1 MHFNLESSNNEVNE
15 KLDINSGWLV
25 EKEKID
31 ENFEDCALDEIQNS
45 NVKEVGSK
53 SLKEAEDN
61 YADYEAKIEEMEEK
75 NPQLVE
81 EDYDFNDCGKE
92 TDNQY
97 VAEVIYTTDGEI
109 NQEKAGVELQEAYN
123 ECDDSEDMRQLKE
136 NANENEHIEV
146 YNAEVIEHPENDDV
160 DDEIVDEEYEQVQEE
175 LVEAQETLEVQQ
187 EATQEYSDDLENQIN
202 KHEKEVPEK
211 INNKNH
217 ENVEDNKEN
226 MAEIEEDSDILEVQK
241 SPDEM
246 GKNVLEPT
254 ENINETTETSDDN
267 TEDVKEDISSSKT
280 EKKNEVVESDDLEQ
294 KDENTKVKTIEIDQE
309 DDSEDNSQEIEEE
322 TKIEF
327 SDEIKERIINDV
339 SSVEIND
346 LREENAKEFKT
357 KIEEK
362 ATIETELKSK
372 FNEVLSKE
380 KGSEEYKQSLKE
392 YNALQDKK
400 SNIYEQISEME
411 KQQGILDEKSIELR
425 NEKIIKGNE
434 VIEAS
439 KVTFMEVNTL
449 YDRYE
454 DIYYDEKVNEDE
466 LARLKT
472 DGYLIIK
479 ELSFE
484 QDIIKEAMNAKMD
497 EISEY
502 VISKNMN
509 KYETTQDFYYQ
520 QLSAEYTKMKE
531 CYDKIDY
538 SIVKLDENNKSI
550 AEQLGDKYISI
561 VDSQEFAFIINDLE
575 EMNVSYH
582 PIELSDKERTTD
594 EIIERLSGGDLTEG
608 SCSSLALAYA
618 GNKAGYDVL
627 DFRDGES
634 RSFFSSRDL
643 IRKIANLPNIDS
655 KIIYGK
661 NDIECVNNLFKK
673 MEVGKEYYLATGQH
687 ASIVKRNKD
696 SFEYLELQHPS
707 SGNGWHNLD
716 NDILIS
722 RFGCK
727 SSHSFEFSNFLIDVD
742 SLSNSSEFL
751 GILGYINTSGLEQRK
766 GVKGDVR

>member
-1 MHFNLESSNNEVNE
+1 MHFNLESSNNNEVNE
-15 KLDINSGWLV
+15 KSDINSERLV

-61 YADYEAKIEEMEEK
+61 YADCEAKIEEMEEK
-75 NPQLVE
+75 NPELVE
-81 EDYDFNDCGKE
+81 EEYDFNDCGKE

-97 VAEVIYTTDGEI
+97 VTEVTYTTDGEI

-123 ECDDSEDMRQLKE
+123 ECDDPKDMQQLKE

-146 YNAEVIEHPENDDV
+146 HNAEVIEHPENDDV
-160 DDEIVDEEYEQVQEE
+160 DDEIVDKEYEQAQEE
-175 LVEAQETLEVQQ
+175 LVGAQETLEVQQ

-202 KHEKEVPEK
+202 KYEKEVLEK
-211 INNKNH
+211 INNKDH

-226 MAEIEEDSDILEVQK
+226 MTEIEKDSDILEVQK

-246 GKNVLEPT
+246 GKDVLEPT

-267 TEDVKEDISSSKT
+267 TEDVNEDISFRT
-280 EKKNEVVESDDLEQ
+280 DDLEQ
-294 KDENTKVKTIEIDQE
+294 KNENTKVKTIGIDQK
-309 DDSEDNSQEIEEE
+309 DDSKDNSQKIEEE
-322 TKIEF
+322 TEIEF
-327 SDEIKERIINDV
+327 SDEIKEGIINDV
-339 SSVEIND
+339 SSVVIND

-362 ATIETELKSK
+362 AIIEAELKSK

-400 SNIYEQISEME
+400 ANIYEQISEME

-439 KVTFMEVNTL
+439 KVTFREVNTL

-454 DIYYDEKVNEDE
+454 DIYYDEKVNEDD

-472 DGYLIIK
+472 DGYSIIK

-502 VISKNMN
+502 VISQNMN
-509 KYETTQDFYYQ
+509 KHETTQDFYYQ

-561 VDSQEFAFIINDLE
+561 VDSKELAFIVNELE
-575 EMNVSYH
+575 EANVAYH
-582 PIELSDKERTTD
+582 SIELSDKKRTSD

-634 RSFFSSRDL
+634 RSFFSSRDS
-643 IRKIANLPNIDS
+643 IQKIANLPNINS
-655 KIIYGK
+655 IVIYGK
-661 NDIECVNNLFKK
+661 NDIECVNNLFEK
-673 MEVGKEYYLATGQH
+673 MEMDKEYYLATGQH

-696 SFEYLELQHPS
+696 NFEYLELQHPS
-707 SGNGWHNLD
+707 NGNGWHNLN
-716 NDILIS
+716 NDMLMS
-722 RFGCK
+722 RFGCR
-727 SSHSFEFSNFLIDVD
+727 SSHAFEFSNFLIDID

-751 GILGYINTSGLEQRK
+751 SVLGYINTSGLEQRK
-766 GVKGDVR
+766 GIKGNVR